1 MALEESMIYGP
12 ETTIPVY
19 FTHWN
24 SELEVILNDLAQSF
38 TGDEKTGSA
47 MEAMINSISASGYQ
61 AVVASGQA
69 IAKTDAKVA
78 TIHGKLTGSGA
89 EEKIPTLAIVAH
101 YDSSGVAPVTAASLK
116 CTFYELSGDFYVPS
130 IKFFCTR
137 IFIVSQELS
146 FGAESNASGVTMLLE
161 LARIFSALYAVSRSR
176 PHYNLI
182 FVLTGA
188 GKLNYQGSKKW
199 LEDQLDGIEGSI
211 IQVTF
216 NIIPIFCSTFK
227 KCVR

>member
-130 IKFFCTR
+130 IKFFLYKDIHCIAGI
-137 IFIVSQELS
+137 IFRSGEQCIGRDDAARACKNI
-146 FGAESNASGVTMLLE
+146 FGTIRRE
-161 LARIFSALYAVSRSR
+161 
-176 PHYNLI
+176 
-182 FVLTGA
+182 
-188 GKLNYQGSKKW
+188 
-199 LEDQLDGIEGSI
+199 
-211 IQVTF
+211 
-216 NIIPIFCSTFK
+216 
-227 KCVR
+227 